1 MSYDALIA
9 YVGTPKRGHARID
22 ARLRVPRARWRDV
35 IGLKDTKN
43 QNIIVRH
50 GVQERQRNGT
60 QGRREPVAEVAR
72 TKWNRR
78 SRRVELNPVQ
88 LESCTRNATP

>member
-22 ARLRVPRARWRDV
+22 EPLRVPDSRRRDT

-50 GVQERQRNGT
+50 SVQERRCGGAREDASA
-60 QGRREPVAEVAR
+60 GRWGAWRMAQAR
-72 TKWNRR
+72 
-78 SRRVELNPVQ
+78 
-88 LESCTRNATP
+88 